1 MPIKKFEIRNEGPI
15 KLAKIED
22 VPSIVIIAG
31 PNGVGKSTLL
41 ETLKKR
47 RGPNVRIEY
56 TGKIIYISPHRVPAE
71 FQLPE
76 SLPVIGPKRRYI
88 DVLALDTFS
97 PPAPPV
103 VFSAT
108 GAELPRFMMYEN
120 PRTRTAPD
128 FAPYAEMK
136 CRLVRFE
143 HERMRTITEV
153 VDRYGTEIPEGIIP
167 KDIYKPFRE
176 LVRSLLPG
184 LEFDK
189 IALEGDFYKINFKNR
204 AGAIVEFD
212 QLSSGEKD
220 IIAMLFPF
228 VEKEIE
234 NELARARGEEIPHED
249 IIVLIDTPEAYLH
262 PTLQRNLLDYIR
274 KSVKEAESR
283 GEKLQFFIAT
293 HSTTIVNEA
302 TTEELYVMLFPDQSS
317 NENQIVKVTTDEDKL
332 RLIRDLLGDI
342 GYLASGKPILL
353 LEGKG
358 DVEILG
364 LLVPDVKEEFSVLP
378 FGGKGKILG
387 FIETFEKVIPELV
400 SRGFKIFAI
409 VDKDKE
415 PVLDRVPDRVRDFCF
430 VLPRRCIE
438 NFLLDS
444 EAIYEALKVLK
455 GEVTLQNEGI
465 KSQRD
470 IENLIDDII
479 KAPETTEEEI
489 KNRIKTQLKFY
500 VGEEWRDLD
509 ELEKIVHRIVDK
521 KLGRIREQYKRL
533 KDEVSHIVSD
543 KEKALRELNGKIILG
558 KIASRFGEKRDKL
571 AREIADKL
579 RMLNKVPQEII
590 DLIREI
596 KEQL

>member
-1 MPIKKFEIRNEGPI
+1 
-15 KLAKIED
+15 
-22 VPSIVIIAG
+22 
-31 PNGVGKSTLL
+31 
-41 ETLKKR
+41 
-47 RGPNVRIEY
+47 
-56 TGKIIYISPHRVPAE
+56 
-71 FQLPE
+71 
-76 SLPVIGPKRRYI
+76 
-88 DVLALDTFS
+88 
-97 PPAPPV
+97 
-103 VFSAT
+103 
-108 GAELPRFMMYEN
+108 
-120 PRTRTAPD
+120 
-128 FAPYAEMK
+128 
-136 CRLVRFE
+136 
-143 HERMRTITEV
+143 
-153 VDRYGTEIPEGIIP
+153 
-167 KDIYKPFRE
+167 
-176 LVRSLLPG
+176 
-184 LEFDK
+184 
-189 IALEGDFYKINFKNR
+189 
-204 AGAIVEFD
+204 
-212 QLSSGEKD
+212 
-220 IIAMLFPF
+220 MLFPF

-302 TTEELYVMLFPDQSS
+302 TTEELYVMLFPDQSP
-317 NENQIVKVTTDEDKL
+317 NENQIVKIATDEDKL

-358 DVEILG
+358 DVEIFG

-415 PVLDRVPDRVRDFCF
+415 PVPDRVRDFCF

-465 KSQRD
+465 RSQRD
-470 IENLIDDII
+470 IENLIDDMI
-479 KAPETTEEEI
+479 KAPETIEEEI
-489 KNRIKTQLKFY
+489 KDRIKTQLKFY
-500 VGEEWRDLD
+500 VGEDWKNLD
-509 ELEKIVHRIVDK
+509 ELEEIAHRIVDK
-521 KLGRIREQYKRL
+521 KLSRIREQYKRL
-533 KDEVSHIVSD
+533 KDEVSQIVSD
-543 KEKALRELNGKIILG
+543 REKALRELNGKIILG

-579 RMLNKVPQEII
+579 RILNKVPQEII